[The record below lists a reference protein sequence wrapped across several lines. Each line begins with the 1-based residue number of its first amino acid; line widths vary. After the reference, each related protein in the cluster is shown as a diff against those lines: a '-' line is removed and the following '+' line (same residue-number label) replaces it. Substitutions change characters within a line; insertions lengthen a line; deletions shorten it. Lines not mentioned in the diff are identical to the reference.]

1 MLSRSKHGVTNGR
14 IAFIFTTAQHSIG
27 PAARLR
33 AGTAPPGCR
42 GRVSFG
48 SRERQGPLPV
58 FFFQTV
64 VADQGPSRC
73 YMNFRVDLFIS
84 AKNNIGILT
93 GIALKDL
100 NVNLG
105 MRVVSTPCIHF
116 GITV

>member
-1 MLSRSKHGVTNGR
+1 
-14 IAFIFTTAQHSIG
+14 
-27 PAARLR
+27 
-33 AGTAPPGCR
+33 
-42 GRVSFG
+42 
-48 SRERQGPLPV
+48 
-58 FFFQTV
+58 
-64 VADQGPSRC
+64 
-73 YMNFRVDLFIS
+73 MNFRVDLFIS